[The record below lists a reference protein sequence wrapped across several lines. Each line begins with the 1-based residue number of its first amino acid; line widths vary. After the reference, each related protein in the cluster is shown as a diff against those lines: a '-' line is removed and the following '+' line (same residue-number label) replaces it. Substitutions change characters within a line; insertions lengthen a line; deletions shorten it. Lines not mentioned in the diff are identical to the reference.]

1 MWFVYISAGIFFE
14 YILSITHS
22 LLKDECL
29 IICIWQP
36 KFEILELDIWMKVP
50 TRVGTFHAFC
60 NFKSTSFQAFLCVLQ
75 HIAINQR
82 IKKEN
87 GERTK
92 NEENEWLD
100 LANKITFSAFWNGV
114 SSLRFELCAV
124 FKSAFIDS
132 NICLRIVVP
141 LFTACMKTNMFQM
154 LNILHPCSVLT

>member
-1 MWFVYISAGIFFE
+1 MPDNMYLAP
-14 YILSITHS
+14 
-22 LLKDECL
+22 K
-29 IICIWQP
+29 IWD
-36 KFEILELDIWMKVP
+36 FRTWYLVP
-50 TRVGTFHAFC
+50 TRVGTVHAFC
-60 NFKSTSFQAFLCVLQ
+60 NFKSTSFQALLCVLQ

-82 IKKEN
+82 IEKEN

-100 LANKITFSAFWNGV
+100 LAYKITFGAFWNRV

-141 LFTACMKTNMFQM
+141 LLTACMKTNMFQM